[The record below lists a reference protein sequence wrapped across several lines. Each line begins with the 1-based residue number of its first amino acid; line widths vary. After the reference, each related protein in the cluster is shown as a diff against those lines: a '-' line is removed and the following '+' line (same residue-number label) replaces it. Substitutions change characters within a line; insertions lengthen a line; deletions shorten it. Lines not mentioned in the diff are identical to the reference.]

1 MKKYNMLVS
10 AAVLFGSMAS
20 SFAAPVEYAGAELKK
35 NFKISMAADQKTA
48 DTLTV
53 KTIANNKSAIYQQ
66 NLVWQTGEI
75 KQIIVTAK
83 VDKPGTLRFA
93 SNTFVDGKKFAVNVY
108 VPAIADGEF
117 HDYIF
122 DVAGH
127 KNWQGIMK
135 NYELRWF
142 GPADTLLEVKKFTAA
157 SNAIIKYIGNGLKGK
172 VSLFNAKELKGS
184 NELVIQT
191 TKAFGGFHQQKLA
204 WKADEINTVSFMLKS
219 DKPGTL
225 RYACSL
231 KKGDNKALAGISLPV
246 QNIPGDNQY
255 HLYTFDLTV
264 NPQFAGIQTNYELR
278 FIGPQGA
285 TLALKE
291 VTAGKKAAAEKKT
304 EKSVKKAP
312 VAVPAPAAKGRFTKS
327 ELSGAGLIQYVH
339 PFRAEP
345 VADKNAVRAQ
355 LKQGIVG
362 GFYQDNVSYDTNVYK
377 QVEITLA
384 CNIPGYWN
392 FAAGCVKDGQRAV
405 AGIPPV
411 AAVPDGKYHTYV
423 FNISDSHNW
432 RGNVTNWEVRYLG
445 YDPAEI
451 SIKAIKFLK
460 KPNLIPDAS
469 NLPVNKEVIT
479 GKLMPRAKCVL
490 NWPQRSP

>member
-127 KNWQGIMK
+127 KNWQGVMK

-184 NELVIQT
+184 NELVART
-191 TKAFGGFHQQKLA
+191 TRRS
-204 WKADEINTVSFMLKS
+204 ADSISRNS
-219 DKPGTL
+219 PGL
-225 RYACSL
+225 R
-231 KKGDNKALAGISLPV
+231 
-246 QNIPGDNQY
+246 
-255 HLYTFDLTV
+255 
-264 NPQFAGIQTNYELR
+264 
-278 FIGPQGA
+278 
-285 TLALKE
+285 
-291 VTAGKKAAAEKKT
+291 
-304 EKSVKKAP
+304 
-312 VAVPAPAAKGRFTKS
+312 TKS
-327 ELSGAGLIQYVH
+327 ILYRL
-339 PFRAEP
+339 
-345 VADKNAVRAQ
+345 
-355 LKQGIVG
+355 
-362 GFYQDNVSYDTNVYK
+362 
-377 QVEITLA
+377 
-384 CNIPGYWN
+384 C
-392 FAAGCVKDGQRAV
+392 
-405 AGIPPV
+405 
-411 AAVPDGKYHTYV
+411 
-423 FNISDSHNW
+423 
-432 RGNVTNWEVRYLG
+432 
-445 YDPAEI
+445 
-451 SIKAIKFLK
+451 
-460 KPNLIPDAS
+460 
-469 NLPVNKEVIT
+469 
-479 GKLMPRAKCVL
+479 
-490 NWPQRSP
+490 